1 MCLSWGVSNYS
12 GAVFHVTCHGFLK
25 ALLFLGS
32 GCLLGSCLLE
42 QNHYVLG
49 GLNKVFPLVQIFMLS
64 GSLSLLGFPSLSGAY
79 SKDFLI
85 YSGFHSYLYD
95 TYFLQLV
102 SLGGVLVSASYST
115 RLLYLVFIRTKVGVT
130 LHILVFG
137 EGTGLLAL
145 SPLPLMVS
153 TGVVGFMSSEP
164 FTLGSDYLFDALYF
178 SGGTFSVIEVE
189 FSTQVII
196 IILIP

>member
-12 GAVFHVTCHGFLK
+12 GAVFHVTCHAFLK
-25 ALLFLGS
+25 ALLFLAS
-32 GCLLGSCLLE
+32 GCLLGSSLLE
-42 QNHYVLG
+42 QNHYILG
-49 GLNKVFPLVQIFMLS
+49 GLNKVFPLVQIFILS
-64 GSLSLLGFPSLSGAY
+64 GSLSLVGFPSLSGTY
-79 SKDFLI
+79 SKDYLI

-95 TYFLQLV
+95 SYFLQLV
-102 SLGGVLVSASYST
+102 SLGGVLISGSYST

-145 SPLPLMVS
+145 NPLPLMVS
-153 TGVVGFMSSEP
+153 TGVVGFISSEP
-164 FTLGSDYLFDALYF
+164 FTVGSDYLFDALYF
-178 SGGTFSVIEVE
+178 SGGTFSVIEVQ
-189 FSTQVII
+189 FSTQIII

>member
-25 ALLFLGS
+25 ALLFLAS

-42 QNHYVLG
+42 QNHYILG
-49 GLNKVFPLVQIFMLS
+49 GLNKVFPLVQIFILS
-64 GSLSLLGFPSLSGAY
+64 GSLSLVGFPSVSGTY
-79 SKDFLI
+79 SKDYLI

-95 TYFLQLV
+95 SYFLQLV
-102 SLGGVLVSASYST
+102 SLGGVLISGSYST

-145 SPLPLMVS
+145 NPLPLMVS
-153 TGVVGFMSSEP
+153 TGVVGFISSEP
-164 FTLGSDYLFDALYF
+164 FTVGSDYLFDALYF
-178 SGGTFSVIEVE
+178 SGGTFSVIEVQ
-189 FSTQVII
+189 FSTQIII